1 MLTQICQYLRNWFER
16 DKLLGNFAVE
26 NGILTYADGSAL
38 PLLNGQYFR
47 IIGSLLNDG
56 VHKLGAD
63 GDALTDEPEFSG
75 AVWSMAVP
83 PDVAEL
89 DAEMSQWQEKY
100 GSASSA
106 AMSPFAS
113 ESFGGYSYSKSFSGG
128 SSSGS
133 GSGGAASVFDVF
145 AGRLAPWRKI

>member
-16 DKLLGNFAVE
+16 ERLLGNFVVS
-26 NGILTYADGSAL
+26 GGVLTYADGAAL
-38 PLLNGQYFR
+38 PLLAGQYFR
-47 IIGSLLNDG
+47 VIGSVLNDG
-56 VHKLGAD
+56 VHKS
-63 GDALTDEPEFSG
+63 GDSLSDEPEFSG
-75 AVWSMAVP
+75 AVWSMVVP

-89 DAEMSQWQEKY
+89 GAEMSEWQKKY

-128 SSSGS
+128 SSSGN